1 MYGYEIT
8 QKAKELTRGELIIKE
23 GTLYPLLHK
32 MESEGILISE
42 VEHVENRLRKYYTLT
57 PTGKKKT
64 KKSMAELSA
73 FIQTIQML
81 LSHKTA

>member
-1 MYGYEIT
+1 
-8 QKAKELTRGELIIKE
+8 
-23 GTLYPLLHK
+23 